1 MGAHPRPPQRSVS
14 SSSLPVQ
21 RPPPQRSLSHQ
32 QQFMA
37 AGSPVRKDSSFI
49 DLTADAGDTT
59 PNRYHTTPRRGGS
72 RLRLELSHNVSSS
85 SLPTSESPQSLTPP
99 RIPNS
104 DPFQAM
110 VGSPAGSASSSLMPM
125 PTRRPVT
132 AQPRSAPRITTTVP
146 APAKKDARP
155 KPYTVEIPSVAPRY
169 FSANRP
175 ETAVRNP
182 VDPFSKGLNSGY
194 ADFFPWNGAHHED
207 EWSSEAITKG
217 TWDKVNLNV
226 PETSSAK
233 LAIFPA
239 LKQKTG
245 LNALSTIFMGVLTQR
260 RHRGQINAPST
271 FKPPPRVT
279 LTDTKR
285 EVWLKDLANP
295 AISLR
300 RLSRT
305 IPHGIRGRTLLD
317 QCLNKNVPAER
328 AVWLAKCVGANE
340 IRGLKRKGVNGAFV
354 MGGELKWARDWTV
367 FVEQFVD
374 AVVAGFG
381 ESDWKNRV
389 TYAIRL
395 ATNLYSEQLLDRDHY
410 LDWVVSGI
418 ENSPQSRIPMWLL
431 IAQIYWKDLLRL
443 RKYGRR
449 LVFALLSHLHVVRSC
464 ATYGSNGLTKQDQII
479 NDPDQDLLVQL
490 SSKLSALLGSL
501 IFTNPESFINP
512 SAWSRYKDTLHAS
525 LRSDHE
531 PTQKALHTIH
541 SRNSRLVVS
550 STASPPAGRSQL
562 VKLLDAALKESSND
576 HLAATCWATSEN
588 KPLIM
593 KTVVEWATSFHRPGL
608 AKVYAAARLIRQ
620 WSQFRVNPTTPILET
635 LDNIAIHD
643 KTRKNLVY
651 HLVTELV
658 RTGHFSVSQYMQWTI
673 ARGGYHCEAEINS
686 ETGPC
691 SSRLLVELP
700 LHALSE
706 KKRAERG
713 NLLRRAGNYS
723 IAEEEQDITNA
734 IRVVKHAVG
743 LPLPSDDPLSGRKP
757 MSFKK
762 LLHRISS
769 SSNALRSSIGAHLR
783 DELNG
788 KFIEKVHPLSLAMFT
803 SIRAIMETAE
813 DYAMLSDVLG
823 ACAKTADSDVLASIA
838 DTVHS
843 NLQIFSALGSAN
855 ELFNSLIDRLRAM
868 TEEQRIVPRPLL
880 ASLSSLAQRM
890 AGHEVI
896 AGQLHQELVQND
908 RNNAIDACSPVSD
921 IVAAP
926 SQQVENNVAEEVE
939 KTLSSGTRL
948 DPPTM
953 NKLFRMIIP
962 ALEQGWKKEDD
973 TRRVFATL
981 LARIRVFDAHHFD
994 KLMTDWTSHTRA
1006 LANRSSLSTLFPLLI
1021 TTGCLT
1027 MPIIMSTASPPFPTI
1042 QNHTSDPSIKT
1053 YGPATYLQELL
1064 QLIIMPLPQTTG
1076 LMAEESYRF
1085 HTEQKCAKFEQ
1096 SKGLLNLVRNALLEY
1111 STVRNHTNGTVFPLD
1126 NPICQ
1131 ESLLETLRTL
1141 VLVDSSA
1148 VSNALGIKS
1157 LPAEAVGLVRKV
1169 TTKLLIPG
1177 DSGETQVSFDHILQ
1191 IANELTLPFCQLKL
1205 NLDLS
1210 LPQPNI
1216 NEGQDQSCSRF
1227 EIFAR
1232 AMDRAIEAG
1241 NIMWTSLLPCLSD
1254 DITQHLKTQAQ
1265 TGFLDLIPSSKAPE
1279 FVDTGSRQ
1287 SLRMAENLLEVV
1299 EAIISGQAPPKV
1311 AQLSLSM
1318 VEKLT
1323 DLWEIIAA
1331 GPQERPNCHAAVL
1344 QHWLPAMLRFV
1355 TLHSLSSEPPSA
1367 PLPTASATRPPIPPV
1382 HDVRA
1387 RIILV
1392 LCGLLLELETLPPTV
1407 VGSLPQQV
1415 LDIAI
1420 LLVDALPEELRAN
1433 CAKAILLT
1441 PGGMPYQGTSSDPR
1455 LYYLFSSP
1463 PPSPSDN
1470 IMLSHREKAAT
1481 PQSAA
1486 ARGMGAQYGIGPVV
1500 QERLSPFIL
1509 RRWEV
1514 LSEPTPNVGE
1524 NDTSLSL
1531 GLFEA
1536 IKLQ

>member
-21 RPPPQRSLSHQ
+21 RPPPQRTLSHQ
-32 QQFMA
+32 QHFVPA
-37 AGSPVRKDSSFI
+37 SPVRKDSSFI

-59 PNRYHTTPRRGGS
+59 PNRYNTTPRRGGS
-72 RLRLELSHNVSSS
+72 RLRLELSHNASAS
-85 SLPTSESPQSLTPP
+85 SLPTSESPQSLTPS
-99 RIPNS
+99 RIPANS
-104 DPFQAM
+104 DPFQTV
-110 VGSPAGSASSSLMPM
+110 VGSPVPINSANSTSMPM
-125 PTRRPVT
+125 PTRRPI
-132 AQPRSAPRITTTVP
+132 ASHLRSAPPVTTTTTP
-146 APAKKDARP
+146 ALSKKDTRP
-155 KPYTVEIPSVAPRY
+155 KPYTVEVPSAAPRY
-169 FSANRP
+169 FAANRP
-175 ETAVRNP
+175 ETTPRNP

-245 LNALSTIFMGVLTQR
+245 LTGLTALSTIFMGVLTQR

-374 AVVAGFG
+374 SVVTGFS
-381 ESDWKNRV
+381 EKDWKARV

-418 ENSPQSRIPMWLL
+418 ENSLQSRIPMWLL
-431 IAQIYWKDLLRL
+431 IAQIYWKDILRF

-449 LVFALLSHLHVVRSC
+449 LVFALLSHLHVI
-464 ATYGSNGLTKQDQII
+464 Y

-490 SSKLSALLGSL
+490 SSRLSTLLSSL
-501 IFTNPESFINP
+501 VLSNPESFINP
-512 SAWSRYKDTLHAS
+512 GAWPRYKNTLQAF
-525 LRSDHE
+525 LRTDHE
-531 PTQKALHTIH
+531 PTQKSLHIIN

-562 VKLLDAALKESSND
+562 VKLLDAALKESSDD

-635 LDNIAIHD
+635 LDSISIED
-643 KTRKNLVY
+643 KTRKNLIY

-673 ARGGYHCEAEINS
+673 ARGGYHSGAEIDADS
-686 ETGPC
+686 GPC

-700 LHALSE
+700 LHALSD

-723 IAEEEQDITNA
+723 IAEEEQDISNA
-734 IRVVKHAVG
+734 IKFVRHTVG
-743 LPLPSDDPLSGRKP
+743 LPLSPGDPLSERKP
-757 MSFKK
+757 VSLKR
-762 LLHRISS
+762 LLPRLSS
-769 SSNALRSSIGAHLR
+769 SSGALRSSIGAHLR
-783 DELNG
+783 DVLTCQFN
-788 KFIEKVHPLSLAMFT
+788 HNNQPSLPLTMYNSV
-803 SIRAIMETAE
+803 RAIMETAE
-813 DYAMLSDVLG
+813 DYSMLSDVLG
-823 ACAKTADSDVLASIA
+823 ACSKTADYDVLASVA

-855 ELFNSLIDRLRAM
+855 DLFNILIERLKSM
-868 TEEQRIVPRPLL
+868 NEEQGIVPRPLL

-890 AGHEVI
+890 TGHEVI
-896 AGQLHQELVQND
+896 ASHLRQELFQSD
-908 RNNAIDACSPVSD
+908 RSNAVDACSPVSD
-921 IVAAP
+921 IVVAP
-926 SQQVENNVAEEVE
+926 TQHAENELAEDIE
-939 KTLSSGTRL
+939 KQLSSGTRL

-953 NKLFRMIIP
+953 NKLFRRIIP
-962 ALEQGWKKEDD
+962 ALERGWEKTDD
-973 TRRVFATL
+973 TRRVFAIL
-981 LARIRVFDAHHFD
+981 LTRIRVFDAHHFD
-994 KLMTDWTSHTRA
+994 KLMTDWTSHVR
-1006 LANRSSLSTLFPLLI
+1006 SLSSRPPLVSLFPLLVS
-1021 TTGCLT
+1021 TGCLT
-1027 MPIIMSTASPPFPTI
+1027 MPILMSTASPPSASF
-1042 QNHTSDPSIKT
+1042 QNLPSDSSGNKF
-1053 YGPATYLQELL
+1053 GPATYLQELL
-1064 QLIIMPLPQTTG
+1064 QLIIMPLPSGTG
-1076 LMAEESYRF
+1076 LSAEEGYRF

-1111 STVRNHTNGTVFPLD
+1111 SGLRSHANGPEFPLD
-1126 NPICQ
+1126 NPTCQ

-1177 DSGETQVSFDHILQ
+1177 DSGDTQISFDHILQ

-1210 LPQPNI
+1210 LPQPNA
-1216 NEGQDQSCSRF
+1216 NEGQDQGSSRF
-1227 EIFAR
+1227 EVFAK

-1254 DITQHLKTQAQ
+1254 DITHHLKSQAQ
-1265 TGFLDLIPSSKAPE
+1265 SVFLELIPSSKAPE
-1279 FVDTGSRQ
+1279 CADTVSRQ
-1287 SLRMAENLLEVV
+1287 SLRMAENLLEVA
-1299 EAIISGQAPPKV
+1299 EAIISGQPPPKV
-1311 AQLSLSM
+1311 AQLSSGM
-1318 VEKLT
+1318 VDKLT

-1331 GPQERPNCHAAVL
+1331 GTHERPNCYAAVL
-1344 QHWLPAMLRFV
+1344 QHWLPAMLRFI

-1367 PLPTASATRPPIPPV
+1367 PLPTASATRPPISPV
-1382 HDVRA
+1382 HDTRA

-1392 LCGLLLELETLPPTV
+1392 LCGLLLELDTLSPAI

-1415 LDIAI
+1415 FDIAI
-1420 LLVDALPEELRAN
+1420 LLVDALPEDLRAN

-1441 PGGMPYQGTSSDPR
+1441 SGGLPNQGTSSDPR

-1463 PPSPSDN
+1463 PPSVADN

-1481 PQSAA
+1481 PQSAV
-1486 ARGMGAQYGIGPVV
+1486 ARGMGAQYRIGPAV
-1500 QERLSPFIL
+1500 QERLTPFVL

>member
-1 MGAHPRPPQRSVS
+1 MTSRTTMGAHPRPPQRSVS

-37 AGSPVRKDSSFI
+37 AASPVRKDAPFI
-49 DLTADAGDTT
+49 DLTADAGDAT

-72 RLRLELSHNVSSS
+72 RLRLELSHNASSS
-85 SLPTSESPQSLTPP
+85 SLPTSESPQSLTPS

-110 VGSPAGSASSSLMPM
+110 VGSPPGSASSTLMPM

-132 AQPRSAPRITTTVP
+132 SQPRFAPRITATAP

-381 ESDWKNRV
+381 ENDWKNRV

-418 ENSPQSRIPMWLL
+418 ENSLQSRIPMWLL
-431 IAQIYWKDLLRL
+431 IAQIYWKDLLRS

-449 LVFALLSHLHVVRSC
+449 LVFALLSHLHVIS
-464 ATYGSNGLTKQDQII
+464 

-490 SSKLSALLGSL
+490 SSRLSALLGSL
-501 IFTNPESFINP
+501 IRSNPESFINP
-512 SAWSRYKDTLHAS
+512 GAWSTYKDTLHAC
-525 LRSDHE
+525 LPSDDE
-531 PTQKALHTIH
+531 QARKALHAIN

-562 VKLLDAALKESSND
+562 VKLLDAALKESSDN
-576 HLAATCWATSEN
+576 HLAAACWATSEN
-588 KPLIM
+588 KSLIM

-608 AKVYAAARLIRQ
+608 AKVYAATRLIRQ

-635 LDNIAIHD
+635 LDNIAAND
-643 KTRKNLVY
+643 KARKNLVY

-673 ARGGYHCEAEINS
+673 ARGGYHCAAEIDPVS
-686 ETGPC
+686 GPC

-700 LHALSE
+700 LHVLSE

-723 IAEEEQDITNA
+723 VAEEEQDITNA
-734 IRVVKHAVG
+734 IRVVKHVVG
-743 LPLPSDDPLSGRKP
+743 LPLPSNDPLSGRKP
-757 MSFKK
+757 MSLKK
-762 LLHRISS
+762 LLQRMGGSS
-769 SSNALRSSIGAHLR
+769 TALRSSIGAHLR
-783 DELNG
+783 DELTG
-788 KFIEKVHPLSLAMFT
+788 QFIMKGHSLSLTMFT
-803 SIRAIMETAE
+803 AVRDIMEMAE
-813 DYAMLSDVLG
+813 DYAMLSDILG
-823 ACAKTADSDVLASIA
+823 ACAKTADSDVLASVA

-843 NLQIFSALGSAN
+843 NLQIFCALDSAN
-855 ELFNSLIDRLRAM
+855 ELFNSLIERLRM
-868 TEEQRIVPRPLL
+868 MNEEQRLVPRPLL
-880 ASLSSLAQRM
+880 AALSSLAQRM

-896 AGQLHQELVQND
+896 ASQLRQELVQND

-921 IVAAP
+921 IVATP
-926 SQQVENNVAEEVE
+926 SHQAENNVAEEVE
-939 KTLSSGTRL
+939 RTLSSGTRL

-962 ALEQGWKKEDD
+962 ALERGWEKEDD

-994 KLMTDWTSHTRA
+994 KLMTDWTSHIRSIS
-1006 LANRSSLSTLFPLLI
+1006 NRSSLSTLFPLLI
-1021 TTGCLT
+1021 ITGCLT
-1027 MPIIMSTASPPFPTI
+1027 MPIIMSTASPPFANI
-1042 QNHTSDPSIKT
+1042 QNLAPESSR
-1053 YGPATYLQELL
+1053 GPATYLQELL
-1064 QLIIMPLPQTTG
+1064 QLVIMPLPQATG
-1076 LMAEESYRF
+1076 LVAEESYRF

-1111 STVRNHTNGTVFPLD
+1111 STVRNHVNGTEFPLD
-1126 NPICQ
+1126 NLECQ

-1177 DSGETQVSFDHILQ
+1177 DSGETQISFDHILQ

-1210 LPQPNI
+1210 LPQPSVI
-1216 NEGQDQSCSRF
+1216 EGQDQSSSRF

-1299 EAIISGQAPPKV
+1299 EAIISGQAPPKM
-1311 AQLSLSM
+1311 AQLSLGM

-1323 DLWEIIAA
+1323 DLWEIVAA

-1355 TLHSLSSEPPSA
+1355 NLHSLSSEPPSA

-1387 RIILV
+1387 RIVLV
-1392 LCGLLLELETLPPTV
+1392 LCGLLLELETLPPAT
-1407 VGSLPQQV
+1407 VGSLVQQV
-1415 LDIAI
+1415 FDIAI

-1433 CAKAILLT
+1433 CARATLLT
-1441 PGGMPYQGTSSDPR
+1441 PGGMPNQGTSSDPR

-1470 IMLSHREKAAT
+1470 LMLSHREKAAT

>member
-37 AGSPVRKDSSFI
+37 AASPVRKDAPFI
-49 DLTADAGDTT
+49 DLTADAGDAT

-72 RLRLELSHNVSSS
+72 RLRLELSHNASSS
-85 SLPTSESPQSLTPP
+85 SLPTSESPQSLTPS

-110 VGSPAGSASSSLMPM
+110 VGSPAGSASSTLMPM
-125 PTRRPVT
+125 PTRRPV
-132 AQPRSAPRITTTVP
+132 ASQPRFAPRITATAP

-381 ESDWKNRV
+381 ENDWKNRV

-418 ENSPQSRIPMWLL
+418 ENSLQSRIPMWLL
-431 IAQIYWKDLLRL
+431 IAQIYWKDLLRS

-449 LVFALLSHLHVVRSC
+449 LVFALLSHLHVIS
-464 ATYGSNGLTKQDQII
+464 

-490 SSKLSALLGSL
+490 SSRLSALLGSL
-501 IFTNPESFINP
+501 IRSNPESFINP
-512 SAWSRYKDTLHAS
+512 GAWSTYKDTLHAC
-525 LRSDHE
+525 LRSDDE
-531 PTQKALHTIH
+531 QARKALHAIN

-562 VKLLDAALKESSND
+562 VKLLDAALKESSDN
-576 HLAATCWATSEN
+576 HLAAACWATSEN
-588 KPLIM
+588 KSLIM

-608 AKVYAAARLIRQ
+608 AKVYAATRLIRQ

-635 LDNIAIHD
+635 LDNIAAND
-643 KTRKNLVY
+643 KARKNLVY

-673 ARGGYHCEAEINS
+673 ARGGYHCAAEIDPVS
-686 ETGPC
+686 GPC

-706 KKRAERG
+706 KRRAERG

-723 IAEEEQDITNA
+723 VAEEDQDITNA
-734 IRVVKHAVG
+734 IRVVKHVVG
-743 LPLPSDDPLSGRKP
+743 LPLLSNDPLSGRKP
-757 MSFKK
+757 MSLKK
-762 LLHRISS
+762 LLQRMGGSS
-769 SSNALRSSIGAHLR
+769 TALRSSIGAHLR
-783 DELNG
+783 DELTG
-788 KFIEKVHPLSLAMFT
+788 QFIMKGHSLSLTMFT
-803 SIRAIMETAE
+803 AVRDIMETAE
-813 DYAMLSDVLG
+813 DYAMLSDILG
-823 ACAKTADSDVLASIA
+823 ACAKTADSDVLASVA

-843 NLQIFSALGSAN
+843 NLQIFCALDSAN
-855 ELFNSLIDRLRAM
+855 ELFNSLIERLRM
-868 TEEQRIVPRPLL
+868 MNEEQRLVPRPLL
-880 ASLSSLAQRM
+880 AALSSLAQRM

-896 AGQLHQELVQND
+896 ASQLRQDLVQND

-921 IVAAP
+921 IVATP
-926 SQQVENNVAEEVE
+926 SHQAENNVAEEVE
-939 KTLSSGTRL
+939 RTLSSGTRL

-962 ALEQGWKKEDD
+962 ALERGWEKEDD

-994 KLMTDWTSHTRA
+994 KLMTDWTSHIRSIS
-1006 LANRSSLSTLFPLLI
+1006 NRSSLSTLFPLLI
-1021 TTGCLT
+1021 ITGCLT
-1027 MPIIMSTASPPFPTI
+1027 MPIIMSTASPPFANI
-1042 QNHTSDPSIKT
+1042 QNLAPESSR
-1053 YGPATYLQELL
+1053 GPATYLQELL
-1064 QLIIMPLPQTTG
+1064 QLVIMPLPQATG
-1076 LMAEESYRF
+1076 LVAEESYRF

-1111 STVRNHTNGTVFPLD
+1111 STSARDLTNSCSGGF
-1126 NPICQ
+1126 
-1131 ESLLETLRTL
+1131 LRRL
-1141 VLVDSSA
+1141 KCFRHQIA
-1148 VSNALGIKS
+1148 
-1157 LPAEAVGLVRKV
+1157 
-1169 TTKLLIPG
+1169 TKLLIPG
-1177 DSGETQVSFDHILQ
+1177 DSGETQISFDHILQ

-1210 LPQPNI
+1210 LPQPSVI
-1216 NEGQDQSCSRF
+1216 EGQDQSSSRF

-1299 EAIISGQAPPKV
+1299 EAIISGQAPPKM
-1311 AQLSLSM
+1311 AQLSLGM

-1323 DLWEIIAA
+1323 DLWEIVAA

-1355 TLHSLSSEPPSA
+1355 NLHSLSSEPPSA

-1387 RIILV
+1387 RIVLV
-1392 LCGLLLELETLPPTV
+1392 LCGLLLELETLPPAT
-1407 VGSLPQQV
+1407 VGSLVQQV
-1415 LDIAI
+1415 FDIAI

-1433 CAKAILLT
+1433 CARATLLT
-1441 PGGMPYQGTSSDPR
+1441 PGGMPNQGTSSDPR

-1470 IMLSHREKAAT
+1470 LMLSHREKAAT

>member
-32 QQFMA
+32 QQFVA

-49 DLTADAGDTT
+49 DLTADAGDAT

-72 RLRLELSHNVSSS
+72 RLRLELSHNVSSG
-85 SLPTSESPQSLTPP
+85 SLPTSESPQSLTPSQ
-99 RIPNS
+99 IPNS
-104 DPFQAM
+104 DPFQAT
-110 VGSPAGSASSSLMPM
+110 VGSPAGSTSSTLMPM
-125 PTRRPVT
+125 PTRRPVNS
-132 AQPRSAPRITTTVP
+132 QPRSTPRITATAP

-169 FSANRP
+169 FSVNRP

-374 AVVAGFG
+374 AVVSGFG

-418 ENSPQSRIPMWLL
+418 ENSLQSRIPMWLL

-449 LVFALLSHLHVVRSC
+449 LVFALLSHLHV
-464 ATYGSNGLTKQDQII
+464 II
-479 NDPDQDLLVQL
+479 NDTDQDLLVQL

-501 IFTNPESFINP
+501 ILTNPESFINP
-512 SAWSRYKDTLHAS
+512 SAWSRYRETLHAS

-531 PTQKALHTIH
+531 PTQRALLTIH

-550 STASPPAGRSQL
+550 STASPPAGRNQL
-562 VKLLDAALKESSND
+562 VKLLDATLKESSDN

-620 WSQFRVNPTTPILET
+620 WSQSRVNPTTPILDT
-635 LDNIAIHD
+635 LDNIAVHD

-673 ARGGYHCEAEINS
+673 ARGGYHCDAEIDS

-723 IAEEEQDITNA
+723 IADEEQDITNA

-743 LPLPSDDPLSGRKP
+743 LPLPQDDPLSGRKP
-757 MSFKK
+757 ISLKK

-783 DELNG
+783 DELTG
-788 KFIEKVHPLSLAMFT
+788 KFVQGYSLSLITFT
-803 SIRAIMETAE
+803 SVRAIMETAE
-813 DYAMLSDVLG
+813 DFAMLSDILG
-823 ACAKTADSDVLASIA
+823 ACTKNADSNVLASVA

-855 ELFNSLIDRLRAM
+855 ELFNSLIDRLRM
-868 TEEQRIVPRPLL
+868 MNEEQRIVPRPLL
-880 ASLSSLAQRM
+880 AALSSLAQRM
-890 AGHEVI
+890 AGYEVI
-896 AGQLHQELVQND
+896 ASQLRQELDQND

-921 IVAAP
+921 IVTAP
-926 SQQVENNVAEEVE
+926 AQQVENNVAEEVE

-962 ALEQGWKKEDD
+962 PLERGWEKEDD

-994 KLMTDWTSHTRA
+994 KLMTDWTSHTRSMS
-1006 LANRSSLSTLFPLLI
+1006 NRSSLSTLFPLLI

-1027 MPIIMSTASPPFPTI
+1027 MPIIMSTASPPFPNI
-1042 QNHTSDPSIKT
+1042 QNLPSDFSTKIHS
-1053 YGPATYLQELL
+1053 PATYLQELL
-1064 QLIIMPLPQTTG
+1064 QLIIMPLPQATG
-1076 LMAEESYRF
+1076 LVAEESYRF

-1096 SKGLLNLVRNALLEY
+1096 PKGLLNLIRNALLEY
-1111 STVRNHTNGTVFPLD
+1111 AAVRNHANGTLLPLD
-1126 NPICQ
+1126 DPVCQ
-1131 ESLLETLRTL
+1131 ESLLEALRTL

-1216 NEGQDQSCSRF
+1216 NEAQDQSSFRF
-1227 EIFAR
+1227 QIFAR

-1287 SLRMAENLLEVV
+1287 SLRMAENFLEVV

-1323 DLWEIIAA
+1323 DLWEIVAA

-1367 PLPTASATRPPIPPV
+1367 PLPTASSTRPPIPPV

-1392 LCGLLLELETLPPTV
+1392 LCGLLLELETLPPKL
-1407 VGSLPQQV
+1407 VGSLAQQV

-1433 CAKAILLT
+1433 CAKAILLI
-1441 PGGMPYQGTSSDPR
+1441 PGGMPNQGTSSDPR
-1455 LYYLFSSP
+1455 LYYLFSLP
-1463 PPSPSDN
+1463 PPSMSDN
-1470 IMLSHREKAAT
+1470 LMLSHREKAAT

-1486 ARGMGAQYGIGPVV
+1486 ARGMGAQYGIGPIV

>member
-1 MGAHPRPPQRSVS
+1 
-14 SSSLPVQ
+14 
-21 RPPPQRSLSHQ
+21 
-32 QQFMA
+32 
-37 AGSPVRKDSSFI
+37 
-49 DLTADAGDTT
+49 
-59 PNRYHTTPRRGGS
+59 
-72 RLRLELSHNVSSS
+72 
-85 SLPTSESPQSLTPP
+85 
-99 RIPNS
+99 
-104 DPFQAM
+104 
-110 VGSPAGSASSSLMPM
+110 
-125 PTRRPVT
+125 
-132 AQPRSAPRITTTVP
+132 
-146 APAKKDARP
+146 
-155 KPYTVEIPSVAPRY
+155 
-169 FSANRP
+169 
-175 ETAVRNP
+175 
-182 VDPFSKGLNSGY
+182 
-194 ADFFPWNGAHHED
+194 
-207 EWSSEAITKG
+207 
-217 TWDKVNLNV
+217 
-226 PETSSAK
+226 
-233 LAIFPA
+233 
-239 LKQKTG
+239 
-245 LNALSTIFMGVLTQR
+245 
-260 RHRGQINAPST
+260 
-271 FKPPPRVT
+271 
-279 LTDTKR
+279 
-285 EVWLKDLANP
+285 
-295 AISLR
+295 
-300 RLSRT
+300 
-305 IPHGIRGRTLLD
+305 
-317 QCLNKNVPAER
+317 
-328 AVWLAKCVGANE
+328 
-340 IRGLKRKGVNGAFV
+340 
-354 MGGELKWARDWTV
+354 
-367 FVEQFVD
+367 
-374 AVVAGFG
+374 
-381 ESDWKNRV
+381 
-389 TYAIRL
+389 
-395 ATNLYSEQLLDRDHY
+395 
-410 LDWVVSGI
+410 
-418 ENSPQSRIPMWLL
+418 MWLL
-431 IAQIYWKDLLRL
+431 IAQIYWKDLLRS

-449 LVFALLSHLHVVRSC
+449 LVFALLSHLHLVGSH
-464 ATYGSNGLTKQDQII
+464 ATFGSNGLTKQDQIS

-490 SSKLSALLGSL
+490 SSRLSTLLCSL
-501 IFTNPESFINP
+501 IRSNPESFINP
-512 SAWSRYKDTLHAS
+512 GAWSRYKDTLHAC
-525 LRSDHE
+525 LRSDDD
-531 PTQKALHTIH
+531 QARKALHTIN

-550 STASPPAGRSQL
+550 STASPPAGRNQL
-562 VKLLDAALKESSND
+562 VKLLDAALKESSDN
-576 HLAATCWATSEN
+576 HLAAACWATSEN
-588 KPLIM
+588 KSLIM

-635 LDNIAIHD
+635 LDNIAAND
-643 KTRKNLVY
+643 KARKNLVY

-673 ARGGYHCEAEINS
+673 ARGGYHCAAEIDS
-686 ETGPC
+686 ESGPC

-723 IAEEEQDITNA
+723 VAEEEQDITNA
-734 IRVVKHAVG
+734 IRVVKHVVE
-743 LPLPSDDPLSGRKP
+743 LPLLPNDPLSGRKP
-757 MSFKK
+757 MSLKK
-762 LLHRISS
+762 LLQRISGS
-769 SSNALRSSIGAHLR
+769 STALRSSIGAHLR
-783 DELNG
+783 DELTG
-788 KFIEKVHPLSLAMFT
+788 QFTIKGHALSLTMFT
-803 SIRAIMETAE
+803 SVRAIMETAE
-813 DYAMLSDVLG
+813 DYAMLSDILV
-823 ACAKTADSDVLASIA
+823 ACAKTADSDVLASVA

-843 NLQIFSALGSAN
+843 NLQIFCALDSAN
-855 ELFNSLIDRLRAM
+855 ELFNSLIERLRM
-868 TEEQRIVPRPLL
+868 MNEEQRIVPRPLL
-880 ASLSSLAQRM
+880 AALSSLAQRM

-896 AGQLHQELVQND
+896 ASQLRQELVQND
-908 RNNAIDACSPVSD
+908 RNSAIDACSPVSD
-921 IVAAP
+921 IVATP
-926 SQQVENNVAEEVE
+926 SHQAENNVAEEVE

-962 ALEQGWKKEDD
+962 ALERGWDKEDD
-973 TRRVFATL
+973 TRRVYATL

-994 KLMTDWTSHTRA
+994 KLMTDWTSHLRSIS
-1006 LANRSSLSTLFPLLI
+1006 NRSSLSTLFPLLI
-1021 TTGCLT
+1021 STGCLT
-1027 MPIIMSTASPPFPTI
+1027 MPIIMSTASPPFANI
-1042 QNHTSDPSIKT
+1042 QNLPSDSSRKT

-1064 QLIIMPLPQTTG
+1064 QLIIMPLPRGTG
-1076 LMAEESYRF
+1076 LEAEESYRF

-1111 STVRNHTNGTVFPLD
+1111 STVRNHVNDTEFPLD
-1126 NPICQ
+1126 NPVCQ

-1148 VSNALGIKS
+1148 ISNALGIKS

-1177 DSGETQVSFDHILQ
+1177 DSGETQISFDHILQ

-1210 LPQPNI
+1210 LPQPSVND
-1216 NEGQDQSCSRF
+1216 GQQDQSSSRF

-1265 TGFLDLIPSSKAPE
+1265 TGFLELIPSSKAPE

-1299 EAIISGQAPPKV
+1299 EAIISGQAPPKT
-1311 AQLSLSM
+1311 AQLSLGM

-1323 DLWEIIAA
+1323 DLWEIVAA

-1355 TLHSLSSEPPSA
+1355 NLHSLSSEPPSA

-1387 RIILV
+1387 RIVLV
-1392 LCGLLLELETLPPTV
+1392 LCGLLLELETLPPAT
-1407 VGSLPQQV
+1407 VGSLVQQV
-1415 LDIAI
+1415 FDIAM

-1433 CAKAILLT
+1433 CARAILLT
-1441 PGGMPYQGTSSDPR
+1441 PGGMPNQGTSSDPR

-1470 IMLSHREKAAT
+1470 LMLSHREKAAT

>member
-32 QQFMA
+32 QQFIPA
-37 AGSPVRKDSSFI
+37 AASPVRKDSSFI
-49 DLTADAGDTT
+49 DLTADAGDAT

-72 RLRLELSHNVSSS
+72 RLRLELSRNASSG
-85 SLPTSESPQSLTPP
+85 SLPTTESPQSLTPS

-104 DPFQAM
+104 DPLQAM
-110 VGSPAGSASSSLMPM
+110 VGSPAGSASSTLMPM

-132 AQPRSAPRITTTVP
+132 SQPRSAPRITTTAP
-146 APAKKDARP
+146 APAKKDIRP
-155 KPYTVEIPSVAPRY
+155 KPYTVEIPSIAPRY

-175 ETAVRNP
+175 ETTARSP

-381 ESDWKNRV
+381 ENDWKNRV

-418 ENSPQSRIPMWLL
+418 ENSLQSRIPMWLL
-431 IAQIYWKDLLRL
+431 IAQIYWKDLLRS

-449 LVFALLSHLHVVRSC
+449 LVFALLSHLHV
-464 ATYGSNGLTKQDQII
+464 IF

-490 SSKLSALLGSL
+490 SSRLSALLGSL
-501 IFTNPESFINP
+501 VLTNPESFINP
-512 SAWSRYKDTLHAS
+512 GAWSRYKDTLHAF
-525 LRSDHE
+525 LRPDHE
-531 PTQKALHTIH
+531 PTQKALRIIN

-562 VKLLDAALKESSND
+562 VKLLDAALKESSD
-576 HLAATCWATSEN
+576 SHLATACWATSEN

-608 AKVYAAARLIRQ
+608 AKVYAAACLIRQ

-635 LDNIAIHD
+635 LDNISVQD
-643 KTRKNLVY
+643 KTRKNLIY
-651 HLVTELV
+651 HLVTELI

-673 ARGGYHCEAEINS
+673 ARGGYHSAAEINS
-686 ETGPC
+686 DSGPC

-700 LHALSE
+700 VHALSE

-723 IAEEEQDITNA
+723 IADEEQDISNA
-734 IRVVKHAVG
+734 IRIVRHTVQ
-743 LPLPSDDPLSGRKP
+743 LPLAPGDPLSERKP
-757 MSFKK
+757 LSLKK
-762 LLHRISS
+762 LLPRIGSS
-769 SSNALRSSIGAHLR
+769 SSALRSSIGAHLR
-783 DELNG
+783 DELTG
-788 KFIEKVHPLSLAMFT
+788 QLTTKGHPSLSLTMYTAV
-803 SIRAIMETAE
+803 RAIMETAE
-813 DYAMLSDVLG
+813 DYAMMSDILG
-823 ACAKTADSDVLASIA
+823 ACSKTADPDVLAAVA

-843 NLQIFSALGSAN
+843 NLQIFSALGSADD
-855 ELFNSLIDRLRAM
+855 LFNSLIERLKTM
-868 TEEQRIVPRPLL
+868 NEEQGIVPRALL
-880 ASLSSLAQRM
+880 AALSSLAQRM
-890 AGHEVI
+890 AGHEGI
-896 AGQLHQELVQND
+896 AVQLRQELAQSD

-921 IVAAP
+921 VVAAP
-926 SQQVENNVAEEVE
+926 QHAESNVAEEVE

-962 ALEQGWKKEDD
+962 AIERGWEKEDD

-994 KLMTDWTSHTRA
+994 KLMTDWTSHTRSIPS
-1006 LANRSSLSTLFPLLI
+1006 RSSLTTLFPLLI
-1021 TTGCLT
+1021 STGCLT
-1027 MPIIMSTASPPFPTI
+1027 MPIIMSTASPPSANFQTLP
-1042 QNHTSDPSIKT
+1042 SDPSKKR

-1064 QLIIMPLPQTTG
+1064 QLIIMPLPAATG
-1076 LMAEESYRF
+1076 LTAEEMYRF

-1111 STVRNHTNGTVFPLD
+1111 SALRNHANGLEFEFPLD
-1126 NPICQ
+1126 NLSCQ

-1157 LPAEAVGLVRKV
+1157 LPAEAVGLVRRV

-1177 DSGETQVSFDHILQ
+1177 DSGETQISFDHILQ

-1210 LPQPNI
+1210 LPQSNA
-1216 NEGQDQSCSRF
+1216 NEGQDQGSSRF
-1227 EIFAR
+1227 EIFAK

-1254 DITQHLKTQAQ
+1254 DITQHLKSQAQ
-1265 TGFLDLIPSSKAPE
+1265 TGFLDLIPSSKTPE

-1299 EAIISGQAPPKV
+1299 EAIISGQAPPKM
-1311 AQLSLSM
+1311 AQLSLGM

-1331 GPQERPNCHAAVL
+1331 GSQERPSCHAAVL

-1382 HDVRA
+1382 HDIRA

-1392 LCGLLLELETLPPTV
+1392 LCGLLLELETLPPAT
-1407 VGSLPQQV
+1407 VGSLAQQV
-1415 LDIAI
+1415 FDIAI
-1420 LLVDALPEELRAN
+1420 LLVDALPEDLRAN

-1441 PGGMPYQGTSSDPR
+1441 SGGLPNQGTSSDPR

-1463 PPSPSDN
+1463 PPSLSDN
-1470 IMLSHREKAAT
+1470 LMLSHREKAAT

-1486 ARGMGAQYGIGPVV
+1486 ARGMGAQYGIGPAV